1 MTDPD
6 PDLSHAREFRPEPD
20 VKRSTQ
26 AAPDAKTLRRSS
38 NGTFSVFNSR
48 VVTANRVLQENAR
61 KKSFQGPSRSPT
73 PSKTTFSGPST
84 TGKGRCSVGP
94 EETKSEL
101 KNPKRGIGSEKPNP
115 ARTEQETAPDMDF
128 DEDR

>member
-1 MTDPD
+1 MTDPG

-26 AAPDAKTLRRSS
+26 AAPEAKTLGRSP
-38 NGTFSVFNSR
+38 NGTFAVFNSR

-61 KKSFQGPSRSPT
+61 KKSFQGPFRSTT

-84 TGKGRCSVGP
+84 TGKGRIPV
-94 EETKSEL
+94 
-101 KNPKRGIGSEKPNP
+101 NP
-115 ARTEQETAPDMDF
+115 AFSAPRGPARPPSDPKPGF
-128 DEDR
+128 SHVSSPAPQKGGSPLIS